1 MKKQDISKLV
11 QCILQMANRIIYGI
25 ENTRAPFFIFIFTFI
40 TFVTL
45 RNFIQPFSGYEKIS
59 STTFIHYYLFH
70 ILLALALIVLFRIA
84 TQSPIKKVARVVL
97 IGHIVAIIPPV
108 LDFLISGGAGL
119 WETYLIPGEH
129 SQLLLRFFTFFGD
142 FKEFG
147 VTPGMRMEIGLALV
161 AGFLYI
167 YTKRR
172 NLIKGIWY
180 TFLVYTTIF
189 CFISAP
195 FILKAIIE
203 LFGFTYNY
211 SDRLFIDFYSAISI
225 LLGIVIAILVNK
237 QYFLIILRDM
247 RLLRVFYF
255 LSMFTIGISIGLSV
269 GNFGLTIHKIFHL
282 LFITASIV
290 CAFMY
295 SVITNNFADYDIDRV
310 SNPKRPLFNA
320 TVNIDV
326 YQKLAWIFLGL
337 ALFYSAIVDFT
348 TLFLIVLFIG
358 IYYLYS
364 MPPIR
369 FKRVTFFSKLA
380 ISTNSLALTLL
391 GFFTITGRLHDVV
404 PSIQYPSMI
413 FPIYLIGITAMA
425 NIIDIK
431 DYLGDKQSGI
441 RTLPVIFGLARAKVI
456 IGLLFVLTYSMLF
469 FVVRFLN
476 APLYWFFIIMCLG
489 IAQFIL
495 INWRKYRESAVFV
508 VMLVTIWLIIY
519 MIFLYL

>member
-11 QCILQMANRIIYGI
+11 QRILQMANRIIYGI

-40 TFVTL
+40 SSVTL
-45 RNFIQPFSGYEKIS
+45 RNFLEPFSTHDTVS
-59 STTFIHYYLFH
+59 STRFTHYYLFH
-70 ILLALALIVLFRIA
+70 IVLTLALIVLFRIA

-97 IGHIVAIIPPV
+97 VGHIVVIIPPV
-108 LDFLISGGAGL
+108 FDFLISGGAGL

-147 VTPGMRMEIGLALV
+147 VTPGMRIEIGLALV

-189 CFISAP
+189 CFFSAP

-225 LLGIVIAILVNK
+225 LLGIVIAILANK

-255 LSMFTIGISIGLSV
+255 LSMFTIGVSIGLSV
-269 GNFGLTIHKIFHL
+269 GNFGLTIHEIFHL

-310 SNPKRPLFNA
+310 SNPKRPLFNT

-495 INWRKYRESAVFV
+495 INWRKYRESAVFA